1 MITVDARDL
10 LLMGDVMKEY
20 RRDIKDDSG
29 EALAKGG
36 RLATLALHREL
47 RKQPPRP
54 IGGSIEDSARARGWR
69 VNSLSRSYLAGY
81 TSALRTLGGAKSG
94 YFRMV
99 RTGKGTLIAQP
110 IVIGRQ
116 GRRVLAGR
124 KNFRQRGSLL
134 TDRRQLSAARLRD
147 ISKYRRFL
155 TTADR
160 NNSSFA
166 GRQAKFR
173 QQIAD
178 TALPP
183 DAVQLNVGALAT
195 VRAVNIREAAGAGGY
210 LAAQFLTYKKMKSG
224 PGRHTMLTKNNVLA
238 GDVIMEDD
246 NNGALEK
253 IIINGRLPGTSKVLS
268 RFSIVPKAIGEA
280 SRLYR
285 SDMRQRLE
293 RRAQRISQKVRA
305 A

>member
-1 MITVDARDL
+1 
-10 LLMGDVMKEY
+10 MKEY

-69 VNSLSRSYLAGY
+69 VNSLSRSYPSGY
-81 TSALRTLGGAKSG
+81 TSALRTLGGRSPAISAWCG
-94 YFRMV
+94 
-99 RTGKGTLIAQP
+99 P
-110 IVIGRQ
+110 GRHADRSANRDRSP
-116 GRRVLAGR
+116 GAPRAGWPEEFQAAR
-124 KNFRQRGSLL
+124 L
-134 TDRRQLSAARLRD
+134 TSHGPPPLSAARLRD
-147 ISKYRRFL
+147 ISKGRKFL

-210 LAAQFLTYKKMKSG
+210 LAAQFLTYKEDEVG
-224 PGRHTMLTKNNVLA
+224 PGRHTMLTRTTCWPVTSSWRTTTTARSKRSLSTA
-238 GDVIMEDD
+238 GC
-246 NNGALEK
+246 
-253 IIINGRLPGTSKVLS
+253 PGPARYSAGS
-268 RFSIVPKAIGEA
+268 A
-280 SRLYR
+280 SCRR
-285 SDMRQRLE
+285 RSVKRAGCTCSDMRQRLE

>member
-1 MITVDARDL
+1 MITVDARDFL
-10 LLMGDVMKEY
+10 LIKEAMAIY
-20 RRDIKDDSG
+20 RREIRDDAG
-29 EALAKGG
+29 ESLAKGG
-36 RLATLALHREL
+36 RLVTLALHREL

-54 IGGSIEDSARARGWR
+54 VEGSIEDAARTRGWKI
-69 VNSLSRSYLAGY
+69 NSLSRSYLAGY
-81 TSALRTLGGAKSG
+81 SSALRTLGGAKSG

-99 RTGKGTLIAQP
+99 RTGKGTLVAQP

-147 ISKYRRFL
+147 IAKYRKFL
-155 TTADR
+155 LTADK
-160 NNSSFA
+160 NYSTFA

-178 TALPP
+178 TSLPP
-183 DAVQLNVGALAT
+183 DAVQLNLGALAN
-195 VRAVNIREAAGAGGY
+195 VRAVNIREAAAAGGY

-238 GDVIMEDD
+238 GEVIMEDD
-246 NNGALEK
+246 NDGNLEK
-253 IIINGRLPGTSKVLS
+253 IIINGRLPGTGRIVE
-268 RFSIVPKAIGEA
+268 RFGIVPKAIGEGA
-280 SRLYR
+280 RLYR
-285 SDMRQRLE
+285 DDMRLRLE
-293 RRAQRISQKVRA
+293 RRAQRVFGKVRA